1 MANMIDEDVEDDYEN
16 FKDFQHENQFYD
28 FMESK
33 SMMIEVSHNL
43 FLSNQEKLTEK
54 ITFENS
60 DDEEIYESKL
70 CITKKHHRNEHSD
83 LEKILIFNREMHKIL
98 NLIHHKIVPQI
109 ENERKETWILMFQ
122 NFNRKYHNLLGIMTF
137 NLLLM
142 LKSSQI
148 DEIQSQGNSEKPN
161 WENMVKQTFHY
172 INETDFCDPILE
184 TRKNLLQEIID
195 CGNQNLKSIRKI
207 KKILI
212 S

>member
-1 MANMIDEDVEDDYEN
+1 MANMIDEHDYEN
-16 FKDFQHENQFYD
+16 FQHFQHENQFYD

-43 FLSNQEKLTEK
+43 FLSNQEKLTEE

-60 DDEEIYESKL
+60 DDEEIYQSKL
-70 CITKKHHRNEHSD
+70 YITEKHHRNEDSD
-83 LEKILIFNREMHKIL
+83 LEKFLIFNREMHKIL
-98 NLIHHKIVPQI
+98 NLIHYKIVSQI
-109 ENERKETWILMFQ
+109 ENERKEAWILMFQ
-122 NFNRKYHNLLGIMTF
+122 NFNRKYHNLLRIMTF

-161 WENMVKQTFHY
+161 WENMVKQTFYY

-195 CGNQNLKSIRKI
+195 CGIQNLKLIRKI